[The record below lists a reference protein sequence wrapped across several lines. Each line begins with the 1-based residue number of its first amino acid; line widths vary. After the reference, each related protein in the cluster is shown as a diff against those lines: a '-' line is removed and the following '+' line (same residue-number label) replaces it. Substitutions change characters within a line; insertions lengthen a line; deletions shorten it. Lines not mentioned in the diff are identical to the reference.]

1 MSRSVPLKRLA
12 ELRVERRRSD
22 ADGLLTLEVVE
33 SGTGRLLAD
42 PWDSPVE
49 PPHAGVAEVEAGD
62 VLFGKLRPYLA
73 KVVHVT
79 RPAYASTELLCLR
92 PNTATDPRWFF
103 YRMIARP
110 TVEWAAATSEGT
122 KMPRTSWERLGE
134 FHVHVP
140 ALSKQR
146 AIADYLDT
154 ETARIDA
161 LIAKK
166 RTLSARLAEQFESR
180 VFVAVTA
187 GLREAPLV
195 PSGLDWAPRIP
206 ETWGT
211 PTVSAN
217 FDVQLGK
224 MLSAEATAGVDQ
236 QPYLRNVNVQ
246 WDRIDLDDLATMH
259 FSPEE
264 KLKFELKPGDLLVCE
279 GGVVGRAAVWAGG
292 VVCFYQKALH
302 RVRPRVAASTRFLM
316 YALRAAAN
324 LNVFA
329 VEGNLSTIVHLTREQ
344 LNAHRFPW
352 PPVEEQTEIVE
363 HLDHLALKH
372 EAIRRRLDDQISL
385 LKERRHALITAAV
398 TGELEIPGAA

>member
-1 MSRSVPLKRLA
+1 MSGSVPLKRLA

-166 RTLSARLAEQFESR
+166 RRLADLLRERARTQITELFDQVQAEEVHLGRFVTSLAQGESPHSDGRPAEGEERGVLKLSSVKDGLFQPFENKALPDG
-180 VFVAVTA
+180 VAVDA
-187 GLREAPLV
+187 L
-195 PSGLDWAPRIP
+195 
-206 ETWGT
+206 T
-211 PTVSAN
+211 P
-217 FDVQLGK
+217 
-224 MLSAEATAGVDQ
+224 AT
-236 QPYLRNVNVQ
+236 
-246 WDRIDLDDLATMH
+246 
-259 FSPEE
+259 
-264 KLKFELKPGDLLVCE
+264 GDLLVTRANTPEYVGDAC
-279 GGVVGRAAVWAGG
+279 VVEMDFPYLVIPDLIYRIRLSPELDPEYAAL
-292 VVCFYQKALH
+292 CLRQ
-302 RVRPRVAASTRFLM
+302 PRQRGLLS
-316 YALRAAAN
+316 AAARGTSQSMVK
-324 LNVFA
+324 LRGDDIRSIPIPFPDFGTQRLIA
-329 VEGNLSTIVHLTREQ
+329 TQARAMRQSEEQLCSRLTRQIALLAE
-344 LNAHRFPW
+344 HR
-352 PPVEEQTEIVE
+352 Q
-363 HLDHLALKH
+363 
-372 EAIRRRLDDQISL
+372 
-385 LKERRHALITAAV
+385 ALITAAV

>member
-1 MSRSVPLKRLA
+1 MSGSVPLKRLA

-49 PPHAGVAEVEAGD
+49 PPHAGVADVETGD

-166 RTLSARLAEQFESR
+166 VRLRVVLANRLAALLEQEIR
-180 VFVAVTA
+180 GLVAA
-187 GLREAPLV
+187 WGQAPLKFLVDGVTVGIVITPSAWYVNHESGVVALRGVNVEPGRLRLENLVRISSEGHAVHSKSALRASDVVVVRTGQAGVAAVV
-195 PSGLDWAPRIP
+195 PAELDGANCIDLILVRPGQLDPEFLQFVLNSDWARKHIAQHSVGTIQSHFNIGAMKELPVPRAP
-206 ETWGT
+206 K
-211 PTVSAN
+211 S
-217 FDVQLGK
+217 
-224 MLSAEATAGVDQ
+224 
-236 QPYLRNVNVQ
+236 VQ
-246 WDRIDLDDLATMH
+246 WDVAGRMRRDASSTERMTLKLSRQIDL
-259 FSPEE
+259 
-264 KLKFELKPGDLLVCE
+264 
-279 GGVVGRAAVWAGG
+279 
-292 VVCFYQKALH
+292 
-302 RVRPRVAASTRFLM
+302 
-316 YALRAAAN
+316 LR
-324 LNVFA
+324 
-329 VEGNLSTIVHLTREQ
+329 
-344 LNAHRFPW
+344 
-352 PPVEEQTEIVE
+352 E
-363 HLDHLALKH
+363 H
-372 EAIRRRLDDQISL
+372 
-385 LKERRHALITAAV
+385 RHALITAAV